1 MIANNFLKHKFFS
14 WDEWV
19 PEHRVLKYNETNL
32 QRQKELQ
39 KEHDAKKEKNKKGNL
54 CYRKVLSAQLIR

>member
-1 MIANNFLKHKFFS
+1 MSTVIEADGICGVNFTYIYS

-39 KEHDAKKEKNKKGNL
+39 KEHDAKKEKN
-54 CYRKVLSAQLIR
+54 RKSKYPC